1 MDTSTMMYK
10 LQSALKQKG
19 IIVCINTYQ
28 FYSNEKE
35 RFIKMYVLKRGEKQ
49 LLNTASQIQVL
60 HKLNEI
66 WQEVKNEE
74 GNKRRKRSYEIPKPK
89 TNKICSKLYENK

>member
-1 MDTSTMMYK
+1 MADTSKIMYK

-19 IIVCINTYQ
+19 IMVCINTYQ
-28 FYSNEKE
+28 FYSNEKD

-49 LLNTASQIQVL
+49 LLNKEELAKSGYKLI

-74 GNKRRKRSYEIPKPK
+74 GNK
-89 TNKICSKLYENK
+89 